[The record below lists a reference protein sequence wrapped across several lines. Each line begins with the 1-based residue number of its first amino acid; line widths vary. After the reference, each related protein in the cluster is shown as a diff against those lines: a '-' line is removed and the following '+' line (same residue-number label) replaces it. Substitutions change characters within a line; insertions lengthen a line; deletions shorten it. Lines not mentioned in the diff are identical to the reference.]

1 MGWSLRFL
9 GVGNASA
16 VELGSANATLERD
29 GQPWLTIDCGAEG
42 LSAYLSQY
50 AAAPLALFITH
61 VHLDLSLIH
70 I

>member
-29 GQPWLTIDCGAEG
+29 G
-42 LSAYLSQY
+42 
-50 AAAPLALFITH
+50 
-61 VHLDLSLIH
+61 
-70 I
+70 